1 MVKVD
6 LVKFFGPE
14 MLDANLRC
22 RLDEL
27 VHVSVFDRQVLLLSK
42 LPVFLHPLA
51 VPWCMIAPT
60 Q

>member
-27 VHVSVFDRQVLLLSK
+27 VHVSVLDRQVLFYRNCQCFCTL
-42 LPVFLHPLA
+42 
-51 VPWCMIAPT
+51 
-60 Q
+60 